1 MVSLDDSAYI
11 AQIAKKHYD
20 AEVSQAFYALWG
32 GEFINV
38 AVYDNVD
45 KKELKSPTPQTINNA
60 SLETSK
66 CFIEALPNSEHIRGG
81 QVVDM
86 GAGYGGTARWIAQTY
101 DCNVHC
107 VEISEKEC
115 ARNRQLTEASNLA
128 HKVNIIQGSFTQVP
142 LPDSSVDLVIS
153 QDCFVHTNLSLF
165 KEAVVEANRLLKP
178 FGFFLF
184 TDIIKRDHCKKE
196 EIANVHDRFHI
207 QEMGSPT
214 SYLEILVN
222 QGFEIWKVDVDNKQ
236 ISQHYQMVLD
246 VVNSNQDKFN
256 GLDPMYVERVY
267 DGLRSMVCAGERN
280 LIAHGLFLA
289 QKPSS

>member
-107 VEISEKEC
+107 VEISEKSKIDDVTKQS
-115 ARNRQLTEASNLA
+115 AA
-128 HKVNIIQGSFTQVP
+128 
-142 LPDSSVDLVIS
+142 
-153 QDCFVHTNLSLF
+153 
-165 KEAVVEANRLLKP
+165 KE
-178 FGFFLF
+178 
-184 TDIIKRDHCKKE
+184 
-196 EIANVHDRFHI
+196 
-207 QEMGSPT
+207 
-214 SYLEILVN
+214 
-222 QGFEIWKVDVDNKQ
+222 
-236 ISQHYQMVLD
+236 
-246 VVNSNQDKFN
+246 
-256 GLDPMYVERVY
+256 
-267 DGLRSMVCAGERN
+267 
-280 LIAHGLFLA
+280 
-289 QKPSS
+289 